1 MRTRRWTLVIVVVLL
16 MGVLTTAVILYL
28 SRQSADTLLSRAEVA
43 LRADQIDKALDY
55 TQQYIDQNPEDW
67 KGHFEQARVFMHAG
81 RFEDARAKLK
91 TADSLDSPDEPVALM
106 LARSWSLPARNE
118 LRSATDANAATLQD
132 VLGQLAHAG
141 EILTASADKVQ
152 TPSPDLSEAM
162 GEVHFEQALAH
173 DRLAEKLRQKA
184 SLARATHDEESAKKL
199 DEQGRSAEDRA
210 KEHFALGRDLLLN
223 VVREDP
229 SRVSAGR
236 LLVRLCVA
244 CDDRKTLAQLEEI
257 LSQPG
262 HPAAEAEVA
271 MWMHRMH
278 RLDAANPADRRQLQR
293 ASKAMDEIL
302 SDRPKLQRARLLR
315 ARLAIHLGDIETARA
330 HGNTLLK
337 HTPDDREGRLL
348 NAQLLRLE
356 GKLNEAERELFS
368 LRAQYGNWLAAQMM
382 YAYAAAE
389 AGYPDLAR
397 EALRSATRIDPSY
410 PEARR
415 RLARYLLREGFYREA
430 FDEARV
436 FHSVAPDDPEAIRLY
451 AVTAARAGFED
462 RARKHLDE
470 AKTRFA
476 DQPDMLIT
484 IAEAYREIGA
494 GASARQLA
502 MTVADAK
509 GNSSSARLAVARAL
523 MLTGR
528 LKDARDL
535 LEQEREKN
543 PSQPEVLVQLAQIHA
558 TGGRILDALEL
569 YRLAANA
576 APKRPRYAIKLARAL
591 MDQGELEEALRV
603 LDSLPADHSQ
613 ASLLRLQLQLRRGV
627 PMETDELIKQVEEGR
642 RQGLPLALIHLRN
655 GQPAKCVEICLAEL
669 EKHPEDIGT
678 LTLLG
683 QAYLAMDQTEA
694 CIKQWKK
701 VIELS
706 PQRLAIYIRLG
717 QVLARSR
724 GVDQVAREL
733 SGIPGSIQNM
743 VHMTAGALF
752 DRNGEPSR
760 AAARFARVV
769 EDESAGEYLRGRAGL
784 LRANAL
790 ARAEQYDRAV
800 RQLGEVE
807 KMPVW
812 QTQAIL
818 ARAQLMYSARRRKAG
833 AEQLQRVL
841 KLARDAN
848 DIPALRRL
856 IRVSLA
862 VRETGVA
869 LQAAE
874 EAARLAPKDPRSHMD
889 IARVHVV
896 ARRGEDVEVACR
908 DAIALE
914 PGNIR
919 AQLML
924 AEVLELQGKR
934 AEALQALQTM
944 EKQGKANQSVSLFH
958 QGKLLLRWGLAA
970 PAMERYVRLH
980 ELGYDKSPR
989 VRLALGMT
997 YFRLGH
1003 REKARET
1010 LQPIPE
1016 YATEYVQARQ
1026 ILAEM
1031 AETPEQKLAALK
1043 TLAEK
1048 NPDQPTIAI
1057 QQMGVLLQSSRNEEA
1072 AAAFR
1077 TLLDDPG
1084 QESISTSAA
1093 MQAVRAM
1100 IREDQFSQAV
1110 ETCMKLDKRSRR
1122 PGWRYLAI
1130 LLTMADKPQV
1140 ASQMLQQPETPD
1152 EVDMLL
1158 GIAKA
1163 GLTGDTDDARM
1174 WWTRFKAT
1182 KPENVSSVSRVVILA
1197 ALVGDPNE
1205 GVKLASEH
1213 KATGAHWAWAVAEL
1227 ADAVRKGTAGP
1238 GEAARLL
1245 RAEIALKLAVPEAG
1259 RAWSVE
1265 VLKARPTCQWP
1276 VAMEVD
1282 ASELDKPRSE
1292 VAETIQPKDA
1302 PIARLLRAS
1311 RLAWDRKFAEAQ
1323 EVYAKLADAYPDK
1336 QDLGMLHAS
1345 AAETAG
1351 KLDDALTL
1359 YEKVYEEFKHPM
1371 AANNAAYLIAVLHA
1385 DDAKKLDRAWTLAD
1399 AAMRRFPG
1407 SAACHDTTGWL
1418 AYLRGEY
1425 PLARRHLLQA
1435 VRRAPQTPEIHYHL
1449 GMSERAG
1456 GSKKLGRW
1464 HLQAAVDVGN
1474 RLKEADTPLSSETLR
1489 VLALAEK
1496 AVKK

>member
-16 MGVLTTAVILYL
+16 MGILATAVILYL
-28 SRQSADTLLSRAEVA
+28 SRQSADTLLARAEVA

-55 TQQYIDQNPEDW
+55 TQQYIAQNPEDW

-81 RFEDARAKLK
+81 RYEDARKQ
-91 TADSLDSPDEPVALM
+91 LDQARTRGGDPGRIGLLSG
-106 LARSWSLPARNE
+106 RSWSRAGRMLLQAAGDPNVAE
-118 LRSATDANAATLQD
+118 LRTAIDNFAEANKVLEPLAGKNGSASPAAREMQGECLYDLAKANEELAGGLRRQASVARAARKDA
-132 VLGQLAHAG
+132 LG
-141 EILTASADKVQ
+141 AD
-152 TPSPDLSEAM
+152 LE
-162 GEVHFEQALAH
+162 EQADQAT
-173 DRLAEKLRQKA
+173 
-184 SLARATHDEESAKKL
+184 ARAEESYA
-199 DEQGRSAEDRA
+199 Q
-210 KEHFALGRDLLLN
+210 GRDLFLSL
-223 VVREDP
+223 VKEDP
-229 SRVSAGR
+229 SRSSAAES
-236 LLVRLCVA
+236 LTRLCIA
-244 CDDRKTLAQLEEI
+244 AEDHSTLSKLDE
-257 LSQPG
+257 LFDQPD
-262 HPAAEAEVA
+262 HPAAEAEVVL
-271 MWMHRMH
+271 WTWRLG
-278 RLDAANPADRRQLQR
+278 RLDPTNPTDRQELTQAARRMDAILADRPDV
-293 ASKAMDEIL
+293 KT
-302 SDRPKLQRARLLR
+302 ARLLR
-315 ARLAIHLGDIETARA
+315 ARLAIRLDDAATARKQ
-330 HGNTLLK
+330 NEVLLAANSE
-337 HTPDDREGRLL
+337 DREAMLIE
-348 NAQLLRLE
+348 AQLLRMDGDLAQ
-356 GKLNEAERELFS
+356 AERKLFS
-368 LRAQYGNWLAAQMM
+368 LKTRHPRWLAAQMI
-382 YAYAAAE
+382 YARVASE

-397 EALRSATRIDPSY
+397 QALREAVRIAPDY
-410 PEARR
+410 PDARR
-415 RLARYLLREGFYREA
+415 RLALYLLAEGYYEEA
-430 FDEARV
+430 YAEARAY
-436 FHSVAPDDPEAIRLY
+436 HRVAPDEPEAVRLY
-451 AVTAARAGFED
+451 AVTSARAGFED
-462 RARKHLDE
+462 RARRHLDE
-470 AKTRFA
+470 AKTKFA
-476 DQPDMLIT
+476 DQPDVLIT
-484 IAEAYREIGA
+484 IAEAYGEIGA
-494 GASARQLA
+494 GASARRLA

-509 GNSSSARLAVARAL
+509 GDSSSARLAVARAL

-535 LEQEREKN
+535 LEQEREKH
-543 PSQPEVLVQLAQIHA
+543 PSQPEVLVQLAEIHA
-558 TGGRILDALEL
+558 ARGRILDALEL
-569 YRLAANA
+569 YRLASNV
-576 APKRPRYAIKLARAL
+576 APNRPRYAIKLARAL

-627 PMETDELIKQVEEGR
+627 PMETDHLIAQVQEGR
-642 RQGLPLALIHLRN
+642 RRGLPLALIHLRN
-655 GQPAKCVEICLAEL
+655 GQPAKCAEICLAEL
-669 EKHPEDIGT
+669 QKHPEDIGT

-683 QAYLAMDQTEA
+683 QAYLAMDQTDA

-701 VIELS
+701 VLELG
-706 PQRLAIYIRLG
+706 PERLRVYLKLG
-717 QVLARSR
+717 EVLARTMET
-724 GVDQVAREL
+724 DQVAREL
-733 SGIPGSIQNM
+733 SRVPGSVENL
-743 VHMTAGALF
+743 VHMTAAALF
-752 DRNGEPSR
+752 ARDGKHGR
-760 AAARFARVV
+760 AASRYGRV
-769 EDESAGEYLRGRAGL
+769 AGNDKAPDYLRGRAGL
-784 LRANAL
+784 LRVHAL
-790 ARAEQYDRAV
+790 ARAEQYDLAV
-800 RQLGEVE
+800 RQLDEVE

-818 ARAQLMYSARRRKAG
+818 ARAQLMYSAGRRKAG

-856 IRVSLA
+856 IGVSLA

-874 EAARLAPKDPRSHMD
+874 EAARLAPKEPRSHMD
-889 IARVHVV
+889 IARVHLA
-896 ARRGEDVEVACR
+896 ARRGEDVEAACR
-908 DAIALE
+908 DAIAVE

-924 AEVLELQGKR
+924 TEVLELQGKR
-934 AEALQALQTM
+934 AEALHVLQAM
-944 EKQGKANQSVSLFH
+944 EKQGKANQSVSLLH
-958 QGKLLLRWGLAA
+958 QGKLLRRWGLAE
-970 PAMERYVRLH
+970 PAMERYVRLQ

-989 VRLALGMT
+989 VQLALGMT

-1003 REKARET
+1003 REKASET
-1010 LQPIPE
+1010 LQGIPE
-1016 YATEYVQARQ
+1016 HATEYVRARQ

-1057 QQMGVLLQSSRNEEA
+1057 QQMSVLLQSSRNEEA
-1072 AAAFR
+1072 ATAFR
-1077 TLLDDPG
+1077 TLLDDPD

-1100 IREDQFSQAV
+1100 IRKNQVSQAV
-1110 ETCMKLDKRSRR
+1110 ETCMKLDKRSHR

-1140 ASQMLQQPETPD
+1140 ASQMLQQPETPS

-1174 WWTRFKAT
+1174 WWTRFRAT
-1182 KPENVSSVSRVVILA
+1182 RPENVSSVSRVVILA

-1205 GVKLASEH
+1205 GVKLVSEH
-1213 KATGAHWAWAVAEL
+1213 KAFSAHWAWAVAEL

-1245 RAEIALKLAVPEAG
+1245 RAEIALKLAVPEAA

-1282 ASELDKPRSE
+1282 ASELAKPRSE
-1292 VAETIQPKDA
+1292 VAETIRPKDA
-1302 PIARLLRAS
+1302 PIARMLRAS

-1323 EVYAKLADAYPDK
+1323 EAYAKLAEAYPDK

-1351 KLDDALTL
+1351 KLDDALAL

-1449 GMSERAG
+1449 GMAEHTG

-1474 RLKEADTPLSSETLR
+1474 RLKKADTPLSSETLR

-1496 AVKK
+1496 ALR